1 MFDKLFKP
9 KPLDQFENGPETEPE
24 IKVEEPPTENSVR
37 SEKRYEADV
46 TVKYDR
52 EAIFDERRYEAKI
65 QIYRVY
71 SHSEWLALPLHRRPN
86 KNEPQYVTTLI
97 AAGPDEDSAT
107 ERASER
113 CKEWLAQQKIIDN
126 PKKFKIDL

>member
-24 IKVEEPPTENSVR
+24 IKVEEQPTKNPVE
-37 SEKRYEADV
+37 SEKRYEARV
-46 TVKYDR
+46 TVRYDR
-52 EAIFDERRYEAKI
+52 EAIFDERRYEARI
-65 QIYRVY
+65 LIYRVY
-71 SHSEWLALPLHRRPN
+71 SHSEWLDLPLHRRSN
-86 KNEPQYVTTLI
+86 KNEPEYVTTLI
-97 AAGPDEDSAT
+97 TAGPDENSAT

-113 CKEWLAQQKIIDN
+113 CKEWMAQQKIIDS